1 LSPVPG
7 QRKPLARF
15 RFASFFEKLEI
26 FGTMSNFFVSVL
38 QHFYSQFLSPMLSSQ
53 RPCLFL
59 LCITACIVPYVQAQA
74 CTREYMPVCGQVP
87 GEAQSQ
93 TFPNQCLLKVAN
105 ATPMSEGAC
114 PGEAVHLIGGDLDA
128 HGCKPSA
135 GYTWSEEL
143 ASCVRPWLS
152 QAITLEVAPK
162 PGACGGDRDLQCLMA
177 REVPEQRVLKSAK
190 RFKPSKRVRTGK
202 LHGGRASSKRGIKRG

>member
-1 LSPVPG
+1 MAG
-7 QRKPLARF
+7 LAPH
-15 RFASFFEKLEI
+15 
-26 FGTMSNFFVSVL
+26 GPT
-38 QHFYSQFLSPMLSSQ
+38 Y
-53 RPCLFL
+53 
-59 LCITACIVPYVQAQA
+59 AQA

-87 GEAQSQ
+87 GEAQAQ
-93 TFPNQCLLKVAN
+93 TFPNKCLLKVAN
-105 ATPMSEGAC
+105 ATQLSEGAC
-114 PGEAVHLIGGDLDA
+114 VGEAMHILGGDSDA